1 MSSLPI
7 PTGLADTR
15 VTRTAN
21 RLHSAA
27 IHLLRRART
36 ADQATGLSPE
46 RLSLLSVLCFAGAR
60 TVGELATAEM
70 VSAPAISRIL
80 NPLAEAGLVRRER
93 ATSDRRR
100 VIVHVTAKGRRLM
113 DAARRRRLERIA
125 AELERLDERELGVLE
140 AATEA
145 LDSLGRARGQGT

>member
-1 MSSLPI
+1 MSSPPI

-15 VTRTAN
+15 VTRIAN

-36 ADQATGLSPE
+36 ADQTTGLSPE

-60 TVGELATAEM
+60 TVGELAGAEM

-80 NPLAEAGLVRRER
+80 NPLEEAGLVRRER

-100 VIVHVTAKGRRLM
+100 VIVHATAKGRRMM

-125 AELERLDERELGVLE
+125 AELERLDESELGVLE

-145 LDSLGRARGQGT
+145 LDFLGRAGGQAT